1 MSWIYLILAGLLE
14 IAVVAG
20 VRDIAFKRYARGII
34 VYAVGLSSSLL
45 FLYLAL
51 RQIDVSIAYTSYTG
65 IGVVGTV
72 ASGIL
77 FWGEKRSIK
86 KALYVSL
93 IIGAIIVLKVSD

>member
-20 VRDIAFKRYARGII
+20 VRDIAFKRYGRGIA
-34 VYAVGLSSSLL
+34 VYAAGLSASLF
-45 FLYLAL
+45 FLYLAM

-72 ASGIL
+72 VSGIL
-77 FWGEKRSIK
+77 FWGEKKSVR
-86 KALYVSL
+86 KALSVFL
-93 IIGAIIVLKVSD
+93 FIAAVMALKVSD